1 MKEKIILENKK
12 KYDEI
17 FRESLSVKIKSLNE
31 LNSTNNKNWDSIG
44 HMILITKLEKK
55 FKISFKSNDIIKF
68 SSYKDGLKILRKYKI
83 KI

>member
-17 FRESLSVKIKSLNE
+17 FRESLTVKIKSLNE
-31 LNSTNNKNWDSIG
+31 LNDEKKINWASIG

>member
-17 FRESLSVKIKSLNE
+17 FRESLSVKIKSLKE
-31 LNSTNNKNWDSIG
+31 LNSTKNKNWDSIG

>member
-17 FRESLSVKIKSLNE
+17 FRESLSVKIKSLNK
-31 LNSTNNKNWDSIG
+31 LNPTNNKNWDSIG

>member
-17 FRESLSVKIKSLNE
+17 FRESLTVKIKSLNE

>member
-17 FRESLSVKIKSLNE
+17 LRKSLSIKIKLLNE
-31 LNSTNNKNWDSIG
+31 LNSTTNKNWDSIG
-44 HMILITKLEKK
+44 HMTIITNLEKK
-55 FKISFKSNDIIKF
+55 FQISFKSNDIIKF
-68 SSYKDGLKILRKYKI
+68 NSYKEGLKILRKYKI

>member
-17 FRESLSVKIKSLNE
+17 LRKSLSIKIKSLNE
-31 LNSTNNKNWDSIG
+31 LNSTTNKNWDSIG
-44 HMILITKLEKK
+44 HMTIITNLEKK
-55 FKISFKSNDIIKF
+55 FQISFKSNDIIKF
-68 SSYKDGLKILRKYKI
+68 NSYKEGLKILRKYKI

>member
-1 MKEKIILENKK
+1 MKDKITFENKK
-12 KYDEI
+12 KYDEVL
-17 FRESLSVKIKSLNE
+17 RKSLSIKIKSLNK

-44 HMILITKLEKK
+44 HMTIITNLEKN

-68 SSYKDGLKILRKYKI
+68 TSYTEGLKILRKYKV